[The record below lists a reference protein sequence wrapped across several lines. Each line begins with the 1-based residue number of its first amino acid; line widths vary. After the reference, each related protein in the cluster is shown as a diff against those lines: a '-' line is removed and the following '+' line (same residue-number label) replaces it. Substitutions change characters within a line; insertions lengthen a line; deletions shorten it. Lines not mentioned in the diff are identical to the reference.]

1 MTKNV
6 EIEFKK
12 AIFTSKQI
20 IIKKRKQNII
30 IPLENIEELF
40 YAKCSLKNYLLLG
53 IGERRTIGALYIY
66 LKEKI
71 NGKKMYCF
79 FIKYE
84 NLSKIPKNIYKM
96 IHFFGEERPLE
107 YF

>member
-1 MTKNV
+1 MEKNV

-12 AIFTSKQI
+12 AIFTSNQI
-20 IIKKRKQNII
+20 IIKKRKQKII
-30 IPLENIEELF
+30 IPLEKIEELF
-40 YAKCSLKNYLLLG
+40 YAKCSFKNYLLLG
-53 IGERRTIGALYIY
+53 IGECRTIGALYIY

-71 NGKKMYCF
+71 NRKKMYCF

-96 IHFFGEERPLE
+96 IHFFGKERPLK